1 MNRLIIICVAT
12 YCIFFFS
19 INYALSASRYIIEDV
34 LIQID
39 SSNTA
44 DIRNNA
50 ISRAQLA
57 AYKRMIIPIIHPD
70 DYNKIFPIDTI
81 VLSSLVSGVELKE
94 ELILKDRYKA
104 NFTINFNPM
113 KVREY
118 FQKNEVTYS
127 LTESKP
133 ISLIPI
139 IYSKDNQIN
148 IENMWNEAWSK
159 NNNNKDIFNLNI
171 IKRLSLKNPMLSIE
185 EFLAL
190 DLSDEPIIKN
200 LNNNIFIWANYFT
213 DTSNVTTVNIIIKN
227 IFNQKIFTMTKNYK
241 SLSNES
247 DLDLINRSVKN
258 LNQELFNTWVKFT
271 SSLDSTMPYKFRF
284 TNNQLKTWHVIEE
297 KLLEI
302 ESIKKVSI
310 DSYKI
315 GNLKGTIYFSGDL
328 DKLNLIL
335 LEYDIVM
342 TYLGDYS
349 DISLIKE

>member
-1 MNRLIIICVAT
+1 MSRLIIICMTT

-19 INYALSASRYIIEDV
+19 INYALSTSRYTIEDV

-50 ISRAQLA
+50 ISKAQLA

-70 DYNKIFPIDTI
+70 DFNKIFPIDSD
-81 VLSSLVSGVELKE
+81 VLGSLVSGVELKE
-94 ELILKDRYKA
+94 ELILKNRYKA
-104 NFTINFNPM
+104 NFIINFSPM
-113 KVREY
+113 KVREH
-118 FQKNEVTYS
+118 FDKHDVTYS

-139 IYSKDNQIN
+139 IYTKKNQVY
-148 IENMWNEAWSK
+148 IENMWNEAWNK
-159 NNNNKDIFNLNI
+159 NNINKDIFNLNI
-171 IKRLSLKNPMLSIE
+171 IKRLSLNNPMLSME
-185 EFLAL
+185 DFLAL
-190 DLSDEPIIKN
+190 DISNEPIIRN
-200 LNNNIFIWANYFT
+200 INNNIFIWANYST
-213 DTSNVTTVNIIIKN
+213 NKNNLRSINIIIKN
-227 IFNQKIFTMTKNYK
+227 IFNKKIITITKNYK

-258 LNQELFNTWVKFT
+258 LNQELFNAWVKST
-271 SSLDSTMPYKFRF
+271 SSLDSTMLYKIRF
-284 TNNQLKTWHVIEE
+284 TDNQLKTWHIIEE
-297 KLLEI
+297 KLLKI
-302 ESIKKVSI
+302 ESIKNVSI

-315 GNLKGTIYFSGDL
+315 GDLKGTIYFSGDL

-335 LEYDIVM
+335 LEHDIAM

-349 DISLIKE
+349 DISLIDK

>member
-335 LEYDIVM
+335 LEHDIFM

>member
-1 MNRLIIICVAT
+1 VAT

-190 DLSDEPIIKN
+190 DLSDEPIIQN

>member
-118 FQKNEVTYS
+118 FQRNEVTYS

-342 TYLGDYS
+342 TYLGNYS